1 MYEIDVALSDY
12 AISFFTTLFAVSLL
26 RSPAGN
32 AGARIWL
39 VVLFLSLAAGALFGG
54 TSHGFFPD
62 NESFGHDILW
72 LATMIAMGVTALG
85 TWNAGAALVFQS
97 RLVRL
102 VAILS
107 SIAFAIYC
115 GYILLV
121 SQAFIVAI
129 VNYLP
134 ASLFLLVAFG
144 VVAYKT
150 SSRLAFAGVC
160 GVLLTFVAAVIQ
172 QAKITVHPDY
182 LTHNTLY
189 HLVQLAGLWLIFLGG
204 RWAAQVSKR

>member
-1 MYEIDVALSDY
+1 MHEIDVALSDY
-12 AISFFTTLFAVSLL
+12 AIFFFTTIFAVLLL
-26 RSPAGN
+26 RSPVGN
-32 AGARIWL
+32 AGARQWL
-39 VVLFLSLAAGALFGG
+39 VVLFLSLAVGAFFGG
-54 TSHGFFPD
+54 TAHGFFPD
-62 NESFGHDILW
+62 NESLGNKILW
-72 LATMIAMGVTALG
+72 PATMIAMGVTALG
-85 TWNAGAALVFQS
+85 AWNVGAALVFQS
-97 RLVRL
+97 RLIRL

-115 GYILLV
+115 GYILFV

-144 VVAYKT
+144 VVTYRT

-160 GVLLTFVAAVIQ
+160 GVILTFVAAGIQ

-204 RWAAQVSKR
+204 RWATQVSKR

>member
-1 MYEIDVALSDY
+1 MHEIDVALSDY

-32 AGARIWL
+32 SGARQWL

-97 RLVRL
+97 RLIRL

-115 GYILLV
+115 GYILFI

-134 ASLFLLVAFG
+134 ASLFLLVAFAI
-144 VVAYKT
+144 VTYRT

-160 GVLLTFVAAVIQ
+160 CVVLTFVAAVIQ
-172 QAKITVHPDY
+172 LAKITVHPDY

-204 RWAAQVSKR
+204 RWAVQVSKR

>member
-1 MYEIDVALSDY
+1 MHEIDVALSDY
-12 AISFFTTLFAVSLL
+12 AISFFTIIFAVSLL
-26 RSPAGN
+26 RSPSGN
-32 AGARIWL
+32 TGARQWL

-54 TSHGFFPD
+54 ISHGFFPD
-62 NESFGHDILW
+62 NESLGNKILW
-72 LATMIAMGVTALG
+72 PATMIAMGVTALG
-85 TWNAGAALVFQS
+85 AWNAGAALVFQS
-97 RLVRL
+97 RLIRL

-115 GYILLV
+115 GYILFV

-144 VVAYKT
+144 VVTYRT

-160 GVLLTFVAAVIQ
+160 GVILTFVAAGIQ
-172 QAKITVHPDY
+172 QAKITAHPDY

-204 RWAAQVSKR
+204 RWATQVSKR